1 MDGGFS
7 RGGGGAGT
15 ASASRVVAVA
25 SRWRRGGV
33 ARGEDAMRREG
44 RGGDGDARLR
54 RRDAAG
60 GLTEEKK
67 RRSIAVGGCDG
78 R

>member
-1 MDGGFS
+1 
-7 RGGGGAGT
+7 
-15 ASASRVVAVA
+15 
-25 SRWRRGGV
+25 
-33 ARGEDAMRREG
+33 MRREG

-67 RRSIAVGGCDG
+67 RRSIAVGERDG